1 MAVPLRSTLPVL
13 PEHSTSCGRPPER
26 GSRRRAWVLIAVHVA
41 IALHVVH
48 WKLAGRTLTPLEP
61 SEAGETLT
69 TGAINAGFVLLV
81 LLLASTLVLGRFF
94 CGWACHVVALQD
106 ASAWLLKRL
115 GVRPQ
120 PVRSRLLAFVPL
132 FAALWMFVLPSVF
145 QWLEGRLPSSWR
157 WHLLTEDFWTR
168 FPGPWM
174 AILTF
179 LVTGFLC
186 VWVLGAKGFCTYGCP
201 YGALFSAA
209 ERFAPGRIRVNDDC
223 EQCGHCTAVCTSNVR
238 VHEEVARFGAV
249 VDPGC
254 MKCLDCVRSCPKD
267 ALSFAFAQRSSRTF
281 PSSTPLR
288 RGVRR
293 TWDFTWAEELCG
305 AVVFVAALYAF
316 RGLYGLVPFLLA
328 IALGV
333 LASAATVV
341 LWRLATLKD
350 VRVQGRE
357 LKRSGRITG
366 RGGGVWVAS
375 LGFLALAAHSG
386 FVQAHARSGDG
397 VLGSVAGL
405 ERGSVARAEA
415 LAESRRHLEV
425 VERWGLVE
433 SADLHN
439 KLGQIAY
446 EERRAEDARRHLEQ
460 ALELD
465 PEIRSAR
472 VYLADLG
479 LVRGDL
485 QASLGYLEELLAR
498 DPSDP
503 LVVPRLRAIL
513 ARTPNDPRALA
524 LAERV
529 VEERSPSTEQ

>member
-305 AVVFVAALYAF
+305 AAVFVAALYAF
-316 RGLYGLVPFLLA
+316 RGLYGLVPFLLE

-386 FVQAHARSGDG
+386 FVQAHARNGDG

-415 LAESRRHLEV
+415 LAESRRHLDV